1 MVPPTRLHPKSIGCA
16 TSSQTLPTVASPSRR
31 TPAAAAQET
40 QPINCSI
47 SVMAGLVP
55 AIHVVVQLYITKLS
69 VEVQMLQKALENLY
83 GYLGLTTWMAG
94 TSPAMTAPIDSV
106 I

>member
-1 MVPPTRLHPKSIGCA
+1 
-16 TSSQTLPTVASPSRR
+16 
-31 TPAAAAQET
+31 
-40 QPINCSI
+40 
-47 SVMAGLVP
+47 MAGLVP

-69 VEVQMLQKALENLY
+69 VEVQMHQNLY